1 MTSTLYFIQQNFS
14 LKESVN
20 YSVGLV
26 VICLV
31 ILLALWLPDIL
42 TKD

>member
-1 MTSTLYFIQQNFS
+1 MNSPLYLIQQSFS
-14 LKESVN
+14 IKESVN

-31 ILLALWLPDIL
+31 LLLALWLPDIL
-42 TKD
+42 SKD